1 MPETILVIGAGYA
14 GIGIAHKLLKGTLP
28 KVPGLKVVLVS
39 PSTHHLWNIAVVR
52 GIVPGQLGDEKLFQP
67 IEPGFKRYPVDSFE
81 FVLGTATQ
89 VSPDKNLV
97 RVKTDE
103 ETLELKYTHLI
114 VATGSS
120 YPTRLPFTSIGTYQ
134 ETLDALHGWQR
145 KVEAA
150 GSIVIAG
157 AGPTGIE
164 TASELACIYGQTKD
178 ITIIVP
184 GNDPLPGLIPDVGKI
199 AANEMEK
206 LNVKIR
212 RNTRVTNVEK
222 TGGQQT
228 TISLSDGSALQAD
241 VYLPLFG
248 TKANSGFLPTTLLD
262 DKGNLKLDS
271 SLRVVGSENI
281 WAAGDVGNLEPK
293 QLIYAER
300 QALHLAMNLDAVLTG
315 AKERLSDLKPTVMPQ
330 LFVTIGQK
338 KGTGQYNRFRVP
350 GFIVSTVKGKT
361 LFTEKAPGLVAGKN
375 IVRSSI

>member
-1 MPETILVIGAGYA
+1 MPETILIIGAGYA
-14 GIGIAHKLLKGTLP
+14 GIGFAHKLLKDTRP

-52 GIVPGQLGDEKLFQP
+52 GIVPGQLADDKLFQP
-67 IEPGFKRYPVDSFE
+67 IEPGFKKYPVDSFE

-89 VSPDKNLV
+89 VSPNKSVV
-97 RVKTDE
+97 RVQTAQ
-103 ETLELKYTHLI
+103 ETLELEYTHLV

-120 YPTRLPFTSIGTYQ
+120 YPSRVPFTSIGTYQ
-134 ETLDALHGWQR
+134 ETLDALHDWQR
-145 KVEAA
+145 KVESAS
-150 GSIVIAG
+150 SIVIAG

-164 TASELACIYGQTKD
+164 TAAELAWMYGQTKD
-178 ITIIVP
+178 IVIIVP
-184 GNDPLPGLIPDVGKI
+184 GSDPLPGLIPDVGKT
-199 AANEMEK
+199 AANDLEK

-212 RNTRVTNVEK
+212 RHTRVTNIEQP
-222 TGGQQT
+222 GSQL

-248 TKANSGFLPTTLLD
+248 MKANSSFLPTTLLD
-262 DKGNLKLDS
+262 DKGNLKLDT
-271 SLRVVGSENI
+271 SLRVTGFENI

-315 AKERLSDLKPTVMPQ
+315 AKERVSDLKPTVMPQ

>member
-1 MPETILVIGAGYA
+1 MPETILIIGAGYA
-14 GIGIAHKLLKGTLP
+14 GIGLAHKLLKDTRP

-52 GIVPGQLGDEKLFQP
+52 GIVPGQLADDKLFQP
-67 IEPGFKRYPVDSFE
+67 IEPGFKKYPTDSFE
-81 FVLGTATQ
+81 FVLGTATH
-89 VSPDKNLV
+89 VSPDKSIV
-97 RVKTDE
+97 RVQTSQ
-103 ETLELKYTHLI
+103 ETLQLEYTHLV

-120 YPTRLPFTSIGTYQ
+120 YPTRVPFTSIGTYQ
-134 ETLDALHGWQR
+134 ETIDALHDWQR
-145 KVEAA
+145 KVETA
-150 GSIVIAG
+150 STIVIAG

-164 TASELACIYGQTKD
+164 TAAELAYMYGQTKS
-178 ITIIVP
+178 IILIVP
-184 GNDPLPGLIPDVGKI
+184 GSDPLPGLIPEVGKT
-199 AANEMEK
+199 AASELEK

-212 RNTRVTNVEK
+212 RQIRVTNVEQ
-222 TGGQQT
+222 TGSQL
-228 TISLSDGSALQAD
+228 TISLSDESVLQAD

-248 TKANSGFLPTTLLD
+248 IKANSGFLPTTLLD
-262 DKGNLKLDS
+262 DKGNLKLDG
-271 SLRVVGSENI
+271 SLRVTGFENL
-281 WAAGDVGNLEPK
+281 WAAGDIGNLEPK

-315 AKERLSDLKPTVMPQ
+315 AKKGVSDLKPAVMPQ

-361 LFTEKAPGLVAGKN
+361 LFTEKAPGLVSGEN

>member
-1 MPETILVIGAGYA
+1 MPETILIIGAGYA
-14 GIGIAHKLLKGTLP
+14 GIGLAHKLLKDTRP

-52 GIVPGQLGDEKLFQP
+52 GIVPGRLADDKLFQP
-67 IEPGFKRYPVDSFE
+67 IEPGFKKYPVDSFE
-81 FVLGTATQ
+81 FVLGTATH
-89 VSPDKNLV
+89 VSPDKRVV
-97 RVKTDE
+97 RVQTSQ
-103 ETLELKYTHLI
+103 ETLELEYTHLV

-120 YPTRLPFTSIGTYQ
+120 YPSRIPFTSIGTYQ
-134 ETLDALHGWQR
+134 ETLDALHDWQR
-145 KVEAA
+145 RVETAS
-150 GSIVIAG
+150 SIVIAG

-164 TASELACIYGQTKD
+164 TAAELACVYGQMKN
-178 ITIIVP
+178 IIVIVP
-184 GNDPLPGLIPDVGKI
+184 SSDPLPGLIPDVGKT
-199 AANEMEK
+199 AANDLEK

-212 RNTRVTNVEK
+212 RHTRVTNIE
-222 TGGQQT
+222 QT
-228 TISLSDGSALQAD
+228 DSQLTIFLSDGSTLQAD

-248 TKANSGFLPTTLLD
+248 MKANSSFLPTILLD
-262 DKGNLKLDS
+262 DSGNLKLDT
-271 SLRVVGSENI
+271 SLRVTGFENI

-315 AKERLSDLKPTVMPQ
+315 ANERVSDLKPTVMPQ

>member
-1 MPETILVIGAGYA
+1 MPETIVIIGAGYA
-14 GIGIAHKLLKGTLP
+14 DIGIAHKLLKDTRP
-28 KVPGLKVVLVS
+28 KVPELKVVLVS

-52 GIVPGQLGDEKLFQP
+52 RIVPGQLGDEKLFQP
-67 IEPGFKRYPVDSFE
+67 IEPGFKRYPVDNFE
-81 FVLGTATQ
+81 FVLGTATH
-89 VSPDKNLV
+89 VSPDKSFV
-97 RVKTDE
+97 RVQNPR

-164 TASELACIYGQTKD
+164 TAAELACIYGQTKD
-178 ITIIVP
+178 ITVIVP
-184 GNDPLPGLIPDVGKI
+184 GNDPLPGLIPDVGKT

-212 RNTRVTNVEK
+212 RNTRATNVEQ

-228 TISLSDGSALQAD
+228 ISLSDRSAIQAD

-248 TKANSGFLPTTLLD
+248 MKANSGFLPTTLLD
-262 DKGNLKLDS
+262 DKGNLKLDGT
-271 SLRVVGSENI
+271 LRVAGFENL
-281 WAAGDVGNLEPK
+281 WAAGDVSNLEPK
-293 QLIYAER
+293 QLIFAER

-315 AKERLSDLKPTVMPQ
+315 AKERVLDLKPTVMPQ

-338 KGTGQYNRFRVP
+338 KGTGQYSRFRVP

-361 LFTEKAPGLVAGKN
+361 LFIEKAPGLVAGKN

>member
-1 MPETILVIGAGYA
+1 MPETILIIGAGYA
-14 GIGIAHKLLKGTLP
+14 GIGLAHKLLKDTRP

-52 GIVPGQLGDEKLFQP
+52 GIVPGQLADDKLFQS
-67 IEPGFKRYPVDSFE
+67 IEPGFKKYPADSFE
-81 FVLGTATQ
+81 FVLGTATH
-89 VSPDKNLV
+89 VIPDKSIV
-97 RVKTDE
+97 RVQTSQE
-103 ETLELKYTHLI
+103 ALQLEYTHLV

-120 YPTRLPFTSIGTYQ
+120 YPSRVPFTSIGTYQ
-134 ETLDALHGWQR
+134 ETLDALHDWQR
-145 KVEAA
+145 KVETA
-150 GSIVIAG
+150 GTIVIAG

-164 TASELACIYGQTKD
+164 TAAELACIYGQTKN
-178 ITIIVP
+178 IIVIVP
-184 GNDPLPGLIPDVGKI
+184 GSDPLPGFFPEVGKT
-199 AANEMEK
+199 AASELEK

-212 RNTRVTNVEK
+212 RQIRVTNVEQ
-222 TGGQQT
+222 TGSQL
-228 TISLSDGSALQAD
+228 TISLSDGSVLQAD

-248 TKANSGFLPTTLLD
+248 MKTNSGFLPTTLLD

-271 SLRVVGSENI
+271 SLRVTGFENI
-281 WAAGDVGNLEPK
+281 WAAGDIGNLEPK

-315 AKERLSDLKPTVMPQ
+315 TKKGVSDLKPTVMPQ
-330 LFVTIGQK
+330 LFVTLGQK

-361 LFTEKAPGLVAGKN
+361 LFTEKAPGLVSGEN